1 MKLTRKI
8 WLLLGLMVGL
18 LLAVDL
24 AFTRH
29 RLVEEARVEYEER
42 ARVLQTVVASI
53 RRVYQDAF
61 VASKVP
67 INDATVALLPAH
79 AISRIAKEFAN
90 RSRSGIRFNN
100 VSDRPR
106 NPDNRADRFEL
117 EAMDWFRANPTA
129 TERTRQIVDDA
140 GTPYLLYTTP
150 VWVEPFCLRCHGERK
165 DAPPGLAE
173 KYDTAFGYREGEL
186 RGVVSVRIPQSD
198 IEGMVAAA
206 WPSIIVKSLIVY
218 AALFASLGLLLQT
231 LVVRRLARLQAG
243 ADTLAAGHFS
253 ERLHCNGDDEITD
266 LADSLNRLAE
276 AVEARDRELL
286 KLSHHDALTGLPNRM
301 ELETRLDL
309 ALALAHR
316 NANRNALLLLNIDR
330 FKTFN
335 DARGHELGDALLI
348 ALGGRLTALL
358 REGDTLARLGGDE
371 FAIMLQG
378 LSPNRDAASNGVL
391 AVVEK
396 IRADLRIP
404 FALSAEDEVL
414 LTVSIGVTLFP
425 DGEGDTAREVL
436 RRANTA
442 LHRAKDAGGQ
452 HAAFFEAGMGESA
465 EHRFRVERELRRAIS
480 AGELRLYLQPQVDE
494 NGHRVGAEALVR
506 WEHPERG
513 LLPPGAFIGIAEESS
528 LIVDLGNWVMTE
540 ACRLLARETMA
551 GRPLRISVNLS
562 ARQFRQP
569 DFVAWLKNVLA
580 ATGADPS
587 HLTLEVTETLMIE
600 NVGEVVAKMSE
611 LTAIG
616 VHFSIDDFGT
626 GYSSLAYLKRL
637 PIDELKIDKTFIQD
651 APNDPGDAAVVETIL
666 SVARHLHLRVVA
678 EGVET
683 REQLDFLKK
692 LAHMSYQ
699 GYYYGRPEPAEV
711 WLEHWAQESPG
722 RYRERLREAAG

>member
-8 WLLLGLMVGL
+8 WLLLGLLVGL
-18 LLAVDL
+18 MLAVDL
-24 AFTRH
+24 AVTRH
-29 RLVEEARVEYEER
+29 RLVQEAQAEYEER
-42 ARVLQTVVASI
+42 ARILQTVVASI

-61 VASKVP
+61 VASRIP
-67 INDATVALLPAH
+67 IDDATVALLPAH
-79 AISRIAKEFAN
+79 AISRIAKEFAT

-106 NPDNRADRFEL
+106 NPGNRTDRFEL

-129 TERTRQIVDDA
+129 TERTQQIVDDA

-150 VWVEPFCLRCHGERK
+150 VWIESLCLRCHGDRK
-165 DAPPGLAE
+165 DAPPSLAE
-173 KYDTAFGYREGEL
+173 KYDTAFGYKEGEL

-198 IEGMVAAA
+198 IEQKVAGS
-206 WPSIIVKSLIVY
+206 WRNLILKSLIGY
-218 AALFASLGLLLQT
+218 ALLFACIGFLLQT
-231 LVVRRLARLQAG
+231 LIIRRLADLQAG
-243 ADTLAAGHFS
+243 ADKLAAGDFS
-253 ERLHCNGDDEITD
+253 ERVACHGTDEISE
-266 LADSLNRLAE
+266 LAMSLNHMAE
-276 AVEARDRELL
+276 AVESRDRELL
-286 KLSHHDALTGLPNRM
+286 KLSHHDALTGLPNRV
-301 ELETRLDL
+301 ELENRLDL

-316 NANRNALLLLNIDR
+316 NSNRNALLLLNVDR
-330 FKTFN
+330 FKMLN

-348 ALGGRLTALL
+348 ALGGRLSGLL

-378 LSPNRDAASNGVL
+378 LNRNREAASNGAL

-396 IRADLRIP
+396 VRADLRMP
-404 FALSAEDEVL
+404 FALSAEEEVL

-425 DGEGDTAREVL
+425 DGDGDTAREVL

-442 LHRAKDAGGQ
+442 LHRAKEAGGQ
-452 HAAFFEAGMGESA
+452 HAAFFESGMGETA
-465 EHRFRVERELRRAIS
+465 EHRFRVERELRRAIPT
-480 AGELRLYLQPQVDE
+480 GELRLFLQPQVDE
-494 NGHRVGAEALVR
+494 SGHRVGAEALVR
-506 WEHPERG
+506 WDHPERG

-528 LIVDLGNWVMTE
+528 LIVELGNWVMTE
-540 ACRLLARETMA
+540 ACRLMARETMA

-562 ARQFRQP
+562 PRQFRQP
-569 DFVAWLKNVLA
+569 DFVAWLKSVLA

-587 HLTLEVTETLMIE
+587 HLTLEVTESLMIE

-611 LTAIG
+611 LTALG

-651 APNDPGDAAVVETIL
+651 APSDPGDAAVVETIL
-666 SVARHLHLRVVA
+666 SVARHMHLRVVA

-683 REQLDFLKK
+683 REQAEFLRD
-692 LAHMSYQ
+692 LANMTYQ
-699 GYYYGRPEPAEV
+699 GYFYGRPEPADT
-711 WLEHWAQESPG
+711 WLERWAQQAPTG
-722 RYRERLREAAG
+722 R